1 MAESPEQVLPPPPS
15 PNHRGSC
22 GRLLLDNLNLPPGTS
37 TYRYQGRDYAESA
50 MHGETRLFEQDD
62 TDARSEYVVFTHVPP
77 EEVICVPRRRRQ
89 QQQKEEENKSQRE
102 EEEEG
107 PDEEPP
113 STTTLL
119 KSRNFT
125 YLEDGRILIVRMRTL
140 SHERPKF
147 QFDRLLITKLNNMGL
162 GDKIDGRVGAAVQ
175 GTTRTKAPDCSYAPR
190 PLPAGRSDK
199 WPSIVVEIGYS
210 ESPRKLESDA
220 KWWLEE
226 SGGDVQLALAIH
238 IKRRTET
245 IVMQRWERV
254 PSPTQS
260 DPQRPRPRCVQE
272 ITISKGAAGQP
283 ATVPGA
289 PLNLPF
295 EKVFLRPRRGS
306 DADLTFFDSELRS
319 FADGVWIEGPFLVSS
334 K

>member
-1 MAESPEQVLPPPPS
+1 MKKRVLHIVLYRQYNYILPYYLQVPANGGKFYIDNFYTYIPYLELTLPTYLSTCLIKERKKEGKERGKIKKERKMAESPEQVLPPPPS

-62 TDARSEYVVFTHVPP
+62 TGARSEYVVFTHVPP

-89 QQQKEEENKSQRE
+89 QQQQKEEENKSQR

-175 GTTRTKAPDCSYAPR
+175 GDDADQGSRLLVRAEASSSGPDPTGGRALSW
-190 PLPAGRSDK
+190 RSD
-199 WPSIVVEIGYS
+199 
-210 ESPRKLESDA
+210 
-220 KWWLEE
+220 
-226 SGGDVQLALAIH
+226 
-238 IKRRTET
+238 
-245 IVMQRWERV
+245 
-254 PSPTQS
+254 TQS
-260 DPQRPRPRCVQE
+260 
-272 ITISKGAAGQP
+272 
-283 ATVPGA
+283 
-289 PLNLPF
+289 
-295 EKVFLRPRRGS
+295 RRGS
-306 DADLTFFDSELRS
+306 SSRTPSGGWRNRAATCSWRWRS
-319 FADGVWIEGPFLVSS
+319 TSRGGPRRW
-334 K
+334 

>member
-1 MAESPEQVLPPPPS
+1 M
-15 PNHRGSC
+15 
-22 GRLLLDNLNLPPGTS
+22 
-37 TYRYQGRDYAESA
+37 
-50 MHGETRLFEQDD
+50 
-62 TDARSEYVVFTHVPP
+62 
-77 EEVICVPRRRRQ
+77 
-89 QQQKEEENKSQRE
+89 
-102 EEEEG
+102 
-107 PDEEPP
+107 
-113 STTTLL
+113 
-119 KSRNFT
+119 
-125 YLEDGRILIVRMRTL
+125 
-140 SHERPKF
+140 
-147 QFDRLLITKLNNMGL
+147 
-162 GDKIDGRVGAAVQ
+162 
-175 GTTRTKAPDCSYAPR
+175 
-190 PLPAGRSDK
+190 
-199 WPSIVVEIGYS
+199 EIGYS

-245 IVMQRWERV
+245 MVMQRWERV

-260 DPQRPRPRCVQE
+260 DPQRPLPRCVQE

-306 DADLTFFDSELRS
+306 DADLTFFDNELRS

-334 K
+334 KERK

>member
-62 TDARSEYVVFTHVPP
+62 TGARSEYVVFTHVPP

-89 QQQKEEENKSQRE
+89 QQQQKEEENKSQR

-190 PLPAGRSDK
+190 PLPAGQIRQVAEHCRGDR
-199 WPSIVVEIGYS
+199 ILRVAEEARVGRQVVAGGIG
-210 ESPRKLESDA
+210 
-220 KWWLEE
+220 
-226 SGGDVQLALAIH
+226 
-238 IKRRTET
+238 RR
-245 IVMQRWERV
+245 R
-254 PSPTQS
+254 
-260 DPQRPRPRCVQE
+260 
-272 ITISKGAAGQP
+272 AAGAGDPHQEEDRDDGDAEVGARAVAHSVRSAAAAAALRAGDHHLQRGSGPARDCPRRSSQP
-283 ATVPGA
+283 AIREGVSPSSARLGCRFDI
-289 PLNLPF
+289 LRQRV
-295 EKVFLRPRRGS
+295 EKLCRRGV
-306 DADLTFFDSELRS
+306 D
-319 FADGVWIEGPFLVSS
+319 
-334 K
+334 